1 MDKLNRVFENM
12 FGMTYKDWHK
22 TEFYTA
28 EKKYAKAE
36 RLYKPDPEKQK
47 KWKKAEARYKRAMF
61 ILETYER
68 FELQFSRS

>member
-12 FGMTYKDWHK
+12 FGMTYLDWHK
-22 TEFYTA
+22 TEFCVA

-47 KWKKAEARYKRAMF
+47 KWKAAKYRYKLAMK
-61 ILETYER
+61 ILEIYEG
-68 FELQFSRS
+68 FEIELS